1 MRMLFFTK
9 IACICLLSKFIVFAE
24 GTRMAYSDLISSDL
38 REFLYNDAVSL
49 NKNID
54 ADITNLSVSSY
65 GSLPIIEDFLSE
77 DLDICILVLPEESE
91 FPTLDDDKI
100 IKIPFGYKSSI
111 IVVNAENP
119 LSEITIDEL
128 ANIFGD
134 SSTISNLIS
143 WRDFGISSF
152 STNSIKTYS
161 VKEDAGISSDL
172 FRYKVL
178 NEKPFSSSVTF
189 DIQENV
195 QRIMSQDKA
204 SIGVFPNYPE
214 NPNLKVLFIA
224 QDEESI
230 AYGPS
235 IDNIYYSDYPIRLAF
250 YIVYNLEDTER
261 LYPLINILLSDSVA
275 DILGDNELFPIPKVI
290 REKLVID
297 LQLYLQENKK

>member
-9 IACICLLSKFIVFAE
+9 IACICLLTHFIVTAE
-24 GTRMAYSDLISSDL
+24 GTRMAYSDLISNDL
-38 REFLYNDAVSL
+38 QEYLYNDAVSL
-49 NKNID
+49 NKNIN
-54 ADITNLSVSSY
+54 ADITNLSVASY
-65 GSLPIIEDFLSE
+65 GSLPIIEDFLSK
-77 DLDICILVLPEESE
+77 DLDISILALPEESQ
-91 FPTLDDDKI
+91 FPALYDDKI

-119 LSEITIDEL
+119 ISEITIDEL

-134 SSTISNLIS
+134 SSAISNSIS

-178 NEKPFSSSVTF
+178 NEKPLSSSVTF
-189 DIQENV
+189 DIKQNV
-195 QRIMSQDKA
+195 QRIMTQDKA
-204 SIGVFPNYPE
+204 AIGIFPNYPE
-214 NPNLKVLFIA
+214 NSNLKVLFIA
-224 QDEESI
+224 QNEESI

-235 IDNIYYSDYPIRLAF
+235 IDNIYYSDYPIRLPF
-250 YIVYNLEDTER
+250 YIVYNLDDTEQ

-275 DILGDNELFPIPKVI
+275 DILGNNDIFPIPKVI
-290 REKLVID
+290 REKLIID